1 MDIEKKIIGRWVDIR
16 NNSSNFYKLIDY
28 FDFKQT
34 RYLNII
40 RNLELSVE
48 QGIIEYKQT
57 SLLPVFRLLEDLKY
71 RAVTIADLKI
81 QKENLDELLFVVLIQ
96 RLFTSGSLKITDT
109 INAEGIPVDSIE
121 IRTILRDILNRI
133 KENPDA
139 RNNPA
144 VKNILVQFA
153 IYKNEKETM
162 KKLAD
167 NIKDRASSSFYENFK
182 ITFANIFA
190 SIRKNYAVILKEDAA
205 KIKRRNILLLVPIKQ
220 AGPVLF
226 RQAKEISKISTSF
239 RFAQTE
245 KYKIREILLPVL
257 RAKDSILSRIN
268 AEFHLY
274 TEWGKGLQESMPGQN
289 ADQISLRFNREIIQA
304 LKKYME
310 KEYPVSGTA
319 D

>member
-1 MDIEKKIIGRWVDIR
+1 MMYIEKKIIGRWVDIR

-40 RNLELSVE
+40 RNLEFSVE
-48 QGIIEYKQT
+48 EGIIEYKQA

-71 RAVTIADLKI
+71 RAVTIAELKI
-81 QKENLDELLFVVLIQ
+81 QKENLDELLFIVLLQ
-96 RLFTSGSLKITDT
+96 RLFTSGSLKITDAAKT
-109 INAEGIPVDSIE
+109 GGISVESIE
-121 IRTILRDILNRI
+121 IRTILKDILSRI
-133 KENPDA
+133 KENPDT
-139 RNNPA
+139 RNHPA
-144 VKNILVQFA
+144 VKNILVQFT

-182 ITFANIFA
+182 ITFTNIFA

-226 RQAKEISKISTSF
+226 RQAK
-239 RFAQTE
+239 
-245 KYKIREILLPVL
+245 
-257 RAKDSILSRIN
+257 
-268 AEFHLY
+268 
-274 TEWGKGLQESMPGQN
+274 
-289 ADQISLRFNREIIQA
+289 
-304 LKKYME
+304 
-310 KEYPVSGTA
+310 
-319 D
+319 